1 MMPNNLI
8 FIAFY
13 FVLCKRMSSSIYME
27 SIKTAK
33 LFLWF
38 SVRKLVPRV
47 VRCSLSERMVQVAY
61 PLPTAQA

>member
-1 MMPNNLI
+1 MMPDNLI

-13 FVLCKRMSSSIYME
+13 FVLCKRMSCSIYME
-27 SIKTAK
+27 SLKRAK
-33 LFLWF
+33 LFLWS

-47 VRCSLSERMVQVAY
+47 VRCFLSDRMVQVTY